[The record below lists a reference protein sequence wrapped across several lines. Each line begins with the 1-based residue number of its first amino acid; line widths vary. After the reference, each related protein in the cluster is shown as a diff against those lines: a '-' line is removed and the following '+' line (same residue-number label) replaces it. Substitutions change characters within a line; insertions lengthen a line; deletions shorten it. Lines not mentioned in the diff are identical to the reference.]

1 MFKNFLFF
9 SPVLSLSSVIYT
21 NDVQNVYRRTIY
33 LRLKI
38 HKRGG
43 EKGKFCDERHNKNFI
58 YNDNA
63 RWIEILKAC
72 HNFE

>member
-1 MFKNFLFF
+1 MIENSQKGEG
-9 SPVLSLSSVIYT
+9 
-21 NDVQNVYRRTIY
+21 RERE
-33 LRLKI
+33 
-38 HKRGG
+38 GG
-43 EKGKFCDERHNKNFI
+43 RGKFCDERHNKNFI